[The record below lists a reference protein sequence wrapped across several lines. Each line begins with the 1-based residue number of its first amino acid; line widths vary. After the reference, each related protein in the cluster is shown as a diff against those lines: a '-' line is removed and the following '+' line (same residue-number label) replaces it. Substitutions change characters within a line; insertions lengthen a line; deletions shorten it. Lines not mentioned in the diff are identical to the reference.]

1 MGDATTYAAIPRER
15 IAELMDREEERF
27 VDTHPRSKELHE
39 RASAGLLSGVPMNW
53 MTRWPGPF
61 PIYFAQA
68 NGARI
73 VDVDGTQYADLCLG
87 DTGAMTGHSPPA
99 TVAAAGERMGR
110 GITTMLPSEDALGV
124 GTEMERRFGLRHWQF
139 TLTATDANRF
149 AIRLAREIT
158 GRPKILVFN
167 HCYHGTVDET
177 FASLSGGKVVARE
190 GNVGPPV
197 ELERTTRVVEF
208 NDTEALERELGA
220 GDVACV
226 LAEPALTNV
235 GIVLPEPGYHELLRE
250 ATRAVGTLL
259 IIDETHTLCCGPGGY
274 TAAEG
279 LEPDMLTIG
288 KPIAGGIPT
297 GAYGMSDEVASRV
310 LEQTFW
316 ERADVG
322 GIGGTLAGNALSLAT
337 VRATLAEVL
346 TDEAFER
353 MIALAERYEEAVDA
367 AIEDRALPWQVTRLG
382 CRAEYMFAPERPRT
396 GAQADA
402 EFDPELDALM
412 HLYMLNRGV
421 LMTPFHMMA
430 LMSPATTEADVDRH
444 GEAFAEAA
452 AELTA
457 SGPPR

>member
-1 MGDATTYAAIPRER
+1 MSV
-15 IAELMDREEERF
+15 AELMQREVERF
-27 VDTHPRSKELHE
+27 ARDHPRSRELHE
-39 RASAGLLSGVPMNW
+39 RAAGGALLSGVPMNW

-61 PIYFAQA
+61 PIYFAEA
-68 NGARI
+68 EGARI
-73 VDVDGTQYADLCLG
+73 VDVDGIEYADLCLG
-87 DTGAMTGHSPPA
+87 DTGAMTGHSPPP
-99 TVAAAGERMGR
+99 TVAAAGERLGR
-110 GITTMLPSEDALGV
+110 GITTMLPSEDSLAV
-124 GTEMERRFGLRHWQF
+124 GEEMARRFGLRHWQF
-139 TLTATDANRF
+139 TLSATDANRF
-149 AIRLAREIT
+149 AIRLCREVT

-167 HCYHGTVDET
+167 HCYHGSVDET
-177 FASLSGGKVVARE
+177 FASLRDGRVVARE

-197 ELERTTRVVEF
+197 ELDRTTRVVEF
-208 NDTEALERELGA
+208 NDADGLERELGH

-235 GIVLPEPGYHELLRE
+235 GIVLPEPGYHERLRE
-250 ATRAVGTLL
+250 LTRAAGTLL

-279 LEPDMLTIG
+279 LDPDLLTIG

-297 GAYGMSDEVASRV
+297 GAYGMSDEVSGRV
-310 LEQTFW
+310 VERTDW
-316 ERADVG
+316 EHADVG
-322 GIGGTLAGNALSLAT
+322 GIGGTLAGNALSIAA
-337 VRATLAEVL
+337 VRATLAKVL

-353 MIALAERYEEAVDA
+353 MIGLARRFEGSVAETIAER
-367 AIEDRALPWQVTRLG
+367 RLPWQVTRLG

-396 GAQADA
+396 GSRASV

-430 LMSPATTEADVDRH
+430 LMSPATTEAEVDRH
-444 GEAFAEAA
+444 GEAFAEVA

-457 SGPPR
+457 KR